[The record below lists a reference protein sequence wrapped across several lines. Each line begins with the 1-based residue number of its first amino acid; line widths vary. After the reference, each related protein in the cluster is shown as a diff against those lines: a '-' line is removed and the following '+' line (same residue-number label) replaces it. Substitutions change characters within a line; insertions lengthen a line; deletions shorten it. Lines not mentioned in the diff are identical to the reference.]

1 MRSYNDLAS
10 GITES
15 DRFSINTFSGKENS
29 KFLQLKQRKMFLE
42 KLLNEKNQL
51 LVAICKEVGF
61 CVKCFIFVLNAFFF
75 CFRRKNC

>member
-15 DRFSINTFSGKENS
+15 GDRGRFSIKTFVSDKDNP
-29 KFLQLKQRKMFLE
+29 KLLQLKQRKMCLE

-51 LVAICKEVGF
+51 LLAICKEVSTYQPM
-61 CVKCFIFVLNAFFF
+61 
-75 CFRRKNC
+75 